1 MTLDEL
7 VKQFQ
12 EDFKAAPKY
21 QRYSRNL
28 GRKIDTKANV
38 QSEFIDNLQ
47 MLQCTTM
54 DKAESDKIEALLKR
68 FE

>member
-1 MTLDEL
+1 MTVDEL

-12 EDFKAAPKY
+12 EDFQAAPKY

-28 GRKIDTKANV
+28 GRKIDTKANI
-38 QSEFIDNLQ
+38 QAEFIDNLL
-47 MLQCTTM
+47 MLQCTTV